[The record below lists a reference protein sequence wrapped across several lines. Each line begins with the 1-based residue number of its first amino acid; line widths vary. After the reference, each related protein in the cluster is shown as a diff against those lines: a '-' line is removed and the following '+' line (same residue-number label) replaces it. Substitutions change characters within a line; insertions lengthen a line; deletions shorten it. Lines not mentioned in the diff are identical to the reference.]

1 MNLDPVYPKHRNEIE
16 QLVSKL
22 LATMRKAKVTDDPI
36 YGSLQK
42 LEQELGEVR
51 RGRFDADK
59 SEYFGY

>member
-1 MNLDPVYPKHRNEIE
+1 MNLEPVDPKHRNEME

-42 LEQELGEVR
+42 LEQELGDAR
-51 RGRFDADK
+51 RLRFDADK